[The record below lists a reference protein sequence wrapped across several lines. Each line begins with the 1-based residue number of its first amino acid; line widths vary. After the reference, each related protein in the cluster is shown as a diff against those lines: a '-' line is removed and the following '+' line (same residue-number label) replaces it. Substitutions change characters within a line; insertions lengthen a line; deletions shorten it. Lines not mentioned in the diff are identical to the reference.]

1 MSASNTLFIYR
12 AESATLANILSAFT
26 DAAYTALLEG
36 IEQYLVGRHIPSAE
50 TGAAST
56 LEVAAQALQAD
67 ADSGRRIRPLDLEKD
82 LKGVIRARLFNDN
95 FDLIWERHGAAT
107 LDGAAWLRGEE
118 RARDVLRVP
127 NDWKCFEH
135 NEVFQVK
142 NQYLIWGK
150 VVAFEDG
157 WATLYEQRV
166 GNVTVPISKVPVN
179 IIGHSVK
186 MRALEYFGPAPGKA
200 GETHGNCRLL
210 AECFRGFEVEPKNE
224 TDTEI
229 DKSQL

>member
-26 DAAYTALLEG
+26 GVAYTALLEG
-36 IEQYLVGRHIPSAE
+36 IEQYLVGRHIPGEA
-50 TGAAST
+50 GAAAT
-56 LEVAAQALQAD
+56 IEVAAQALQAD
-67 ADSGRRIRPLDLEKD
+67 AESDRRTRPLAVEKD
-82 LKGVIRARLFNDN
+82 LKSLIRARLFNDN

-107 LDGAAWLRGEE
+107 LDGAAWLRGEQ
-118 RARDVLRVP
+118 RGPDVLRAP
-127 NDWKCFEH
+127 EGWECSEH
-135 NEVFQVK
+135 NEVFPVE
-142 NQYLIWGK
+142 NQYLIWGR

-157 WATLYEQRV
+157 WARLHEQRV
-166 GNVTVPISKVPVN
+166 GNIMVPISAAPDN
-179 IIGHSVK
+179 IIGRSVK

-200 GETHGNCRLL
+200 GEAHGNCRLL
-210 AECFRGFEVEPKNE
+210 AECFRGFEVEAD

>member
-12 AESATLANILSAFT
+12 AESAALADILSAFT
-26 DAAYTALLEG
+26 DVAYTALLEG
-36 IEQYLVGRHIPSAE
+36 IEQYLVGRHIPSKV
-50 TGAAST
+50 GAASAI
-56 LEVAAQALQAD
+56 EVAAQALQAD
-67 ADSGRRIRPLDLEKD
+67 ADPARQIRPLDLGKD

-107 LDGAAWLRGEE
+107 LDGAAWLRGEQC
-118 RARDVLRVP
+118 APDVLRAP

-157 WATLYEQRV
+157 WARLYEQRV
-166 GNVTVPISKVPVN
+166 GNVAVPISVAPAN
-179 IIGHSVK
+179 IIGCGVK
-186 MRALEYFGPAPGKA
+186 MRAMEYFGPAPGKA

-210 AECFRGFEVEPKNE
+210 AECFRGFEV
-224 TDTEI
+224 
-229 DKSQL
+229 